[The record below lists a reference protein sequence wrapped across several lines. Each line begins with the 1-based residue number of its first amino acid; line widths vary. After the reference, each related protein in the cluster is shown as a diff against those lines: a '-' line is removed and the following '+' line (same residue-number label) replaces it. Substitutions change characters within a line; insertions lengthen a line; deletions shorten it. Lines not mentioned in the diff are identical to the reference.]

1 MTTRLLMVCLGNIC
15 RSPTAEGAVRDAIA
29 RHRVDAIVES
39 RGTAGWHAG
48 RPADPRTIGHAGRRQ
63 LDLRGHRAR
72 PLSRSDLDAFDV
84 VYAMDRANLAAIER
98 LRAPGQRARLELF
111 LDVDPW
117 EVPDPWS
124 GGPADFERVLD
135 LCLERAERLVESL
148 ARRAG

>member
-29 RHRVDAIVES
+29 RHGVDAVVES

-48 RPADPRTIGHAGRRQ
+48 RPADPRTITHAGRRQ

-72 PLSRSDLDAFDV
+72 KLSAADLDTFDI

-98 LRAPGQRARLELF
+98 LRPPRARARIELF
-111 LDVDPW
+111 LDVEPW

-124 GGPADFERVLD
+124 GGPDDFERVLD
-135 LCLERAERLVESL
+135 LCLERAGRLVL
-148 ARRAG
+148 RLRPG